1 MKKVEKD
8 GRSTPLIPPH
18 LATLQC
24 QLKILTKTGTAD
36 VNGLQLRAV
45 LDGENRIHLDIT
57 QPKEAVFIDANGLEE
72 LEIVSEELA
81 GVEKAT
87 LFNVQ

>member
-8 GRSTPLIPPH
+8 GRSTPSILPP
-18 LATLQC
+18 LTTLQC
-24 QLKILTKTGTAD
+24 QFKVLTKAATAD

-45 LDGENRIHLDIT
+45 LDGEDRIHIDIT

-87 LFNVQ
+87 LLDVQ